1 MSQSCGRLNT
11 SQPSSRR
18 SIRCAVSG
26 DSGAQYNSA
35 PTIKFLYFHS
45 KSQEQIIIS
54 DENDKQSL
62 IASDITAQ
70 LDREIVK
77 KKQEIQD
84 LEDRKAYFL
93 RNFESYWNPL
103 VVPTTEGESKV
114 VQ

>member
-1 MSQSCGRLNT
+1 
-11 SQPSSRR
+11 
-18 SIRCAVSG
+18 
-26 DSGAQYNSA
+26 
-35 PTIKFLYFHS
+35 
-45 KSQEQIIIS
+45 
-54 DENDKQSL
+54 L